1 MHRIALT
8 LLLFVGLHSQALSA
22 PVPVERLTA
31 EKDAEFEKLWN
42 DIGWYQPDAVKFWC
56 RLHANP
62 KAGYAFLDRKIEPI
76 QLSEAA
82 GKRLIDDLGSDDVA
96 TWQAAEK
103 KLWVRDI
110 RLAMNFLDA
119 WDYAKTDFQRDRLCN
134 ACFFMEQYPQY
145 YDFTLKPIRNLKG
158 EVEQYELRMSLR
170 AGVPKGIQLQFGLD
184 LGGCMQ
190 LDQITLASPN
200 NWGSPEQT
208 MIRYLSGHQG
218 RLEASLLERLGTGH
232 PQIGATKIA
241 RAAIQKRSERS
252 LRQMGPSL
260 LIDELPQHWDQWGP
274 YSTSG
279 SDAAE
284 CGRWR

>member
-82 GKRLIDDLGSDDVA
+82 GKRLIDDLGSDDEQV
-96 TWQAAEK
+96 WKAAEARLK
-103 KLWVRDI
+103 KRDI

-119 WDYAKTDFQRDRLCN
+119 WDYAKTNVQRCRLT
-134 ACFFMEQYPQY
+134 AVTFYPIETTHW
-145 YDFTLKPIRNLKG
+145 YDVAL
-158 EVEQYELRMSLR
+158 V
-170 AGVPKGIQLQFGLD
+170 
-184 LGGCMQ
+184 
-190 LDQITLASPN
+190 
-200 NWGSPEQT
+200 
-208 MIRYLSGHQG
+208 
-218 RLEASLLERLGTGH
+218 H
-232 PQIGATKIA
+232 PG
-241 RAAIQKRSERS
+241 
-252 LRQMGPSL
+252 
-260 LIDELPQHWDQWGP
+260 
-274 YSTSG
+274 
-279 SDAAE
+279 
-284 CGRWR
+284 